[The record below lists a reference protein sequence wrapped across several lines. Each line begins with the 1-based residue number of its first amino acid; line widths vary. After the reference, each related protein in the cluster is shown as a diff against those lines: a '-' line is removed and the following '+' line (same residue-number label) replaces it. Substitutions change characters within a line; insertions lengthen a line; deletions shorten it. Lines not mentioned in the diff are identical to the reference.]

1 RTAATAGTSA
11 PVPLSY
17 TGIWN
22 DTDVTLSPVEPAA
35 EPPTTGVAGALTA
48 FVTNDPADGCLTADG
63 GPTVYAV
70 SGDPNEFLARA
81 SAPADCTTADF
92 VFTTS

>member
-1 RTAATAGTSA
+1 MSF
-11 PVPLSY
+11 SY

-22 DTDVTLSPVEPAA
+22 DKDATLSPVEPAA
-35 EPPTTGVAGALTA
+35 APPTAGVAGALTA
-48 FVTNDPADGCLTADG
+48 FVTNDPTDACLTADG

-70 SGDPNEFLARA
+70 SGVPNEYLARGT
-81 SAPADCTTADF
+81 APADCATADF